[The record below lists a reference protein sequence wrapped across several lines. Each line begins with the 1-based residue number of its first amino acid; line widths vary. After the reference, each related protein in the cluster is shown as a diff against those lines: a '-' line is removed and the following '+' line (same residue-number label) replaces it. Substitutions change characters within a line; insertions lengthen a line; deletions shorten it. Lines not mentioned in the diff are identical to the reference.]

1 MLKFKAL
8 PSSPESLEYNIYL
21 AHVCVDQHFYDL
33 YANWGS
39 RSISL
44 RYGVTCLGNGQNQI
58 NDVSDPRRYEC
69 SRTILE

>member
-33 YANWGS
+33 YANGVHVQSLFDMVS
-39 RSISL
+39 RASEMARTKSMMSVI
-44 RYGVTCLGNGQNQI
+44 LGDMNVVEQ
-58 NDVSDPRRYEC
+58 S
-69 SRTILE
+69 